1 MGESTLLDTFASIY
15 NRFISYLNI
24 ILKWLVILIL
34 FALTVVVLLQVFFRY
49 VMFASLP
56 WSEEVSRYLQIWLVM
71 IAAAYGFSYGEHIEV
86 KFFKEKL
93 QVKPLL
99 YKIITATIYLLLLA
113 VLYIFVTNSLDFAN
127 RVEFQRTPALR
138 ISMYWPTLALP
149 VGGILMMLQVVKLLL
164 NTVTGRDEFK
174 VAGKDHSL
182 TDF

>member
-1 MGESTLLDTFASIY
+1 MFNSFVSLY
-15 NRFISYLNI
+15 NKFIGYLNI
-24 ILKWLVILIL
+24 LLKWLIILLL
-34 FALTVVVLLQVFFRY
+34 FVLTVVVLMQVFFRY

-93 QVKPLL
+93 QEKPLL
-99 YKIITATIYLLLLA
+99 YKVITSLIYILLLL
-113 VLYIFVTNSLDFAN
+113 VLYIFVTYSFDFAS

-138 ISMYWPTLALP
+138 ISMLWPTLALP
-149 VGGILMMLQVVKLLL
+149 VGGFLMILQVLKLLL
-164 NTVTGRDEFK
+164 NVITGRDEYK
-174 VAGKDHSL
+174 VAGKDESL